1 MEKELFPSKYF
12 YPALFFIQLF
22 FLLLALNTDGIGQGG
37 DSVFHFLMAKY
48 SWIHPHLFFNHWGKP
63 FFTIPASIFAQFGMN
78 WMKVFNTLHT
88 FIGILFGYKLAL
100 HFQIKNAGLILFFVL
115 LAPLSISVNFSG
127 LTEPMFASV
136 LLSSLYFIAVSK
148 ENKGAILVS
157 FLPFV
162 RSEGLII
169 LVALAIFFL
178 LKKNW
183 KAMFLL
189 VSGHLIMSLSG
200 MWIHQDILW
209 VFTKIPYAHLNP
221 VYGKGTWDHFLIQM
235 NFMIGPV
242 LYGLLILG
250 LIATLIQYKL
260 KVLIEVFIQDKLFLI
275 YGIFIAFFIAHTS
288 FWALGIFGS
297 MGLTRVFAGVMPL
310 VMIIAIEGLN
320 FILDSI
326 AKRNQKLSYWTGIVL
341 LLFCLIFPFLNNPAS
356 YELKRDLYLS
366 EDEKFLKDSV
376 CQYINEHEK
385 DRLIVASNACV
396 PFFLNRD
403 PFDSSAYQTAKN
415 FESLKSQN
423 KKILLVWDPWFSAVE
438 DDISLEKINQ
448 DSSMNMLGIYTGIS
462 DKKTIEYRL
471 YKNF

>member
-1 MEKELFPSKYF
+1 MEKDLFPSKLF
-12 YPALFFIQLF
+12 LPALFLIQLF
-22 FLLLALNTDGIGQGG
+22 FIFLSLSTDGIGQGG

-63 FFTIPASIFAQFGMN
+63 FFTIPASLFAQFGMN
-78 WMKVFNTLHT
+78 WMKVFNTFNT
-88 FIGILFGYKLAL
+88 FIGIYFGYQLARY
-100 HFQIKNAGLILFFVL
+100 FQIKNAGLILFFVL

-136 LLSSLYFIAVSK
+136 LLSSLYLIAISK
-148 ENKGAILVS
+148 ETKGVILVS

-169 LVALAIFFL
+169 LVALALYFL
-178 LKKNW
+178 LRKNW
-183 KAMFLL
+183 KAILL
-189 VSGHLIMSLSG
+189 LSSGHIIMSIAG
-200 MWIHQDILW
+200 MWIHEDILW

-250 LIATLIQYKL
+250 LIATLFQYRF
-260 KVLIEVFIQDKLFLI
+260 KVFLEVFTNDKLFLI
-275 YGIFIAFFIAHTS
+275 YGIFIAFFLAHTS

-297 MGLTRVFAGVMPL
+297 MGLTRVFVGVMPL
-310 VMIIAIEGLN
+310 VMLIAIEGFN
-320 FILDSI
+320 FTINQI
-326 AKRNQKLSYWTGIVL
+326 AKRSQSIAYWTSL
-341 LLFCLIFPFLNNPAS
+341 LLLLICFIFPFLNNPAS

-366 EDEKFLKDSV
+366 ADEKYLKDSV
-376 CQYINEHEK
+376 CTYINKQEK
-385 DRLIVASNACV
+385 ERLIVASNACV
-396 PFFLNRD
+396 PLFLDRD

-415 FESLKSQN
+415 FEILKLQN

-438 DDISLEKINQ
+438 DDLSSDKINQ
-448 DSSMNMLGIYTGIS
+448 DSTMVLSKAFVNN
-462 DKKTIEYRL
+462 DAKKTIEYRL
-471 YKNF
+471 YKN